1 MKHPLLLI
9 PHDRRSPL
17 FLLFLALTLLAMLAL
32 NATGRALSTDAA
44 PAGIVSY
51 EFAGDVSTA
60 NEIIDSWDETAQI
73 YAGFNLG
80 LDYAFL
86 LLYSTTIA
94 MAVLWLSASLSNRK
108 WLLLLAI
115 TLAWGQWLAA
125 GLDAI
130 ENFALL
136 RMLVT
141 QPMEPWPQIA
151 WWCAAIKFGLVIAGL
166 LFVVVALALR
176 LVERNKSRG

>member
-1 MKHPLLLI
+1 MKHPLLQI
-9 PHDRRSPL
+9 QYDRRLPL
-17 FLLFLALTLLAMLAL
+17 FLLFLALTLLTMLAL
-32 NATGRALSTDAA
+32 NVSGRALTTAAA

-60 NEIIDSWDETAQI
+60 GEILDSWDETAQI

-80 LDYAFL
+80 LDYAYL

-94 MAVLWLSASLSNRK
+94 MAVLWLSVGLSNRG
-108 WLLLLAI
+108 WLFILAI

-130 ENFALL
+130 ENYALL

-141 QPMEPWPQIA
+141 QPLEPWPQIA
-151 WWCAAIKFGLVIAGL
+151 WWCAAIKFSLVIAGL
-166 LFVVVALALR
+166 LYVIIALALR
-176 LVERNKSRG
+176 LAERFRS